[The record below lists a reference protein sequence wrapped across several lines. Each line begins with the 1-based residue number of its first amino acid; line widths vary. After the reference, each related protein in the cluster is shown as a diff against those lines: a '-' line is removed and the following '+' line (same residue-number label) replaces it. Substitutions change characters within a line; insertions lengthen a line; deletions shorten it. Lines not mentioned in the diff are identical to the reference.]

1 MLLTKNYQ
9 NWPMLVETTAFQ
21 IWRVSDTQ
29 CRMVWLY
36 PTVKRRCVYSFWQNS
51 RTWQT
56 DRQTYTHTAKQ
67 SIARQTLPHSDV
79 LRRAGCNLTSLI
91 TSAATAY
98 INVVFFSVVCISG
111 VYVCWLLNRWRCNR
125 EIRARYGQKLGWW
138 SDVLVSLN
146 AAIRITGTRYNNLA
160 RHLVAGCCHLANL
173 TPWCQSCCPSILN
186 VSWW

>member
-9 NWPMLVETTAFQ
+9 NWSMLVEAIQLSKFGAFL
-21 IWRVSDTQ
+21 IHSVEWFGYTRRWKT
-29 CRMVWLY
+29 W
-36 PTVKRRCVYSFWQNS
+36 RCVYSFWQNS

-67 SIARQTLPHSDV
+67 SIARQTLPHSGV

-125 EIRARYGQKLGWW
+125 EIFMAARYGQKLGWW
-138 SDVLVSLN
+138 LWRSATRRVNLCPAVSVVGLF
-146 AAIRITGTRYNNLA
+146 
-160 RHLVAGCCHLANL
+160 HLL
-173 TPWCQSCCPSILN
+173 TVRMNFVCWFIFRCSFH
-186 VSWW
+186 

>member
-1 MLLTKNYQ
+1 
-9 NWPMLVETTAFQ
+9 MLVEAIQLSKFGAFL
-21 IWRVSDTQ
+21 IHSVEWFGYTRRWKT
-29 CRMVWLY
+29 W
-36 PTVKRRCVYSFWQNS
+36 RCVYSFWQNS

-125 EIRARYGQKLGWW
+125 EIFMAAGYGQKLGWW

-160 RHLVAGCCHLANL
+160 RHLVAGCYHLSNL